1 MTTFQWNTNF
11 VTNLATV
18 DEQHHHLVDLINELG
33 DRLGRDEIDGAGLDA
48 LFQELAEYADYHF
61 SEEESMMRRIGLD
74 SRHVARHAESHRRF
88 LHDIEL
94 LKAGDG
100 IRASDIASKTLDYLV
115 HWLSYHI
122 LGQDQNMARQIKAVL
137 SGLDPGEAFE
147 AEERDQD
154 AAMEPL
160 LETLNGLLA
169 QVISRNR
176 ALLDLNHSLEQRVAE
191 RTRALSEANDRLQAL
206 SLEDSL
212 TGLSNRRHAMM
223 QLDAL
228 WTECL
233 EFGKPLAALMIDAD
247 NFKAV
252 NDGHGHDAG
261 DKVLIALARALRH
274 AVRTDDLVF
283 RLGGDEFLVLC
294 PFTDSAGALRV
305 AEQIAGDVS
314 ALVVPVGNTT
324 WSGSVSIGVAA
335 QTPRTQASD
344 ELIKQADAAVYRA
357 KSAGRN
363 CIRLAGELSGAPA

>member
-1 MTTFQWNTNF
+1 MTTFQWNAHF
-11 VTNLATV
+11 VTNLVTV

-33 DRLGRDEIDGAGLDA
+33 DQLGRDEVNSAGLDA
-48 LFQELAEYADYHF
+48 LFQELAEYAQYHF

-74 SRHVARHAESHRRF
+74 SRHVSRHAESHRRF

-94 LKAGDG
+94 LKAGDAA
-100 IRASDIASKTLDYLV
+100 RARDIASETLDYLV

-137 SGLDPGEAFE
+137 SGLDPADAFE
-147 AEERDQD
+147 AQEREQD
-154 AAMEPL
+154 AAIEPL

-176 ALLDLNHSLEQRVAE
+176 ALLDLNRSLGQRVAE
-191 RTRALSEANDRLQAL
+191 RTRALSKANDRLQAL

-228 WTECL
+228 WTECH
-233 EFGKPLAALMIDAD
+233 ESGKPLAALMIDAD
-247 NFKAV
+247 RFKTV
-252 NDGHGHDAG
+252 NDSHGHAAG
-261 DKVLIALARALRH
+261 DTVLIELARTLKH

-294 PFTDSAGALRV
+294 PFTDNKGALRV
-305 AEQIAGDVS
+305 AEQIAGNVS
-314 ALVVPVGNTT
+314 ALLVPVANTT
-324 WSGSVSIGVAA
+324 WSGSVSIGVAS

-344 ELIKQADAAVYRA
+344 QLIKKADEAVYRA

-363 CIRLAGELSGAPA
+363 CIRLAGHL